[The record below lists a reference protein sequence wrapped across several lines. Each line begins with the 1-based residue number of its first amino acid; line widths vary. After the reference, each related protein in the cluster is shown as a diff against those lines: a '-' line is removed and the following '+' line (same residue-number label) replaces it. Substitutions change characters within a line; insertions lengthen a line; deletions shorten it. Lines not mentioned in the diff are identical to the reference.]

1 MELLVSSFIFLRK
14 QLQCQDMRKADF
26 LFNAALM
33 PVDFLMLMAAGFAA
47 YFLRLSPFV
56 ADWRP
61 VLFDLPVI
69 YYLTLTAALAG
80 FFVAVFAISGLYKAK
95 IKRSQLEEFF
105 QVILAVSAGMMIVI
119 IFMFF
124 KREWFDSRFIML
136 AAWFL
141 GIIFVTS
148 ARLIAAKIRKVLMA
162 KCGFG
167 VERVLLIGEGE
178 QANLIR
184 QEIETNPCIGYS
196 ILGHV
201 PDINLDNIKNIVKNP
216 GAQKVI
222 LANQNFERSAVV
234 DLINFCED
242 MRIDLKFVPDFFGA
256 VSRNIDID
264 ILGATPIIELKRTNL
279 EGWGEVTKRLS
290 DIMGSLVLIPLFAP
304 AFFVIAFFIKWDTKG
319 PVFVRLKRVSRGK
332 EFKLLKFRS
341 MITGAH
347 EYKEYLAS
355 ENERGDGPL
364 FKMKDDPRI
373 TKVGRFIRSKR
384 IDELPQIFNVLKG
397 EISMVGPRPHEPAEI
412 ARYERHHKKVLAI
425 KSGVTGFAQISGAE
439 QLPFEEEVKLDRHYI
454 ENWSLK
460 KDIAILLKTLG
471 ILIFRRTEY

>member
-1 MELLVSSFIFLRK
+1 
-14 QLQCQDMRKADF
+14 MRKADF
-26 LFNAALM
+26 LYNAALL
-33 PVDFLMLMAAGFAA
+33 PVDFTMLIAAGFAA
-47 YFLRLSPFV
+47 YFLRLSPAV

-61 VLFDLPVI
+61 VLFNLPII
-69 YYLTLTAALAG
+69 YYLTLTVALAA
-80 FFVAVFAISGLYKAK
+80 FFMIVFAISGLYRTK

-105 QVILAVSAGMMIVI
+105 QVIVSVSAGMMIII

-136 AAWFL
+136 AAWFF
-141 GIIFVTS
+141 GILFVTS
-148 ARLIAAKIRKVLMA
+148 ARLIAARVRRMLMV
-162 KCGFG
+162 KRGFG
-167 VERVLLIGEGE
+167 VERVLIVGEGE
-178 QANLIR
+178 RADSIK
-184 QEIETNPCIGYS
+184 QEIETNPYIGYS

-201 PDINLDNIKNIVKNP
+201 SDINLDDIKNIVKNP

-222 LANQNFERSAVV
+222 LASQNFERSAIR

-256 VSRNIDID
+256 VSRNVDID
-264 ILGATPIIELKRTNL
+264 ILNGNPLIELKRTNL
-279 EGWGEVTKRLS
+279 EGWGEVTKRIS
-290 DIMGSLVLIPLFAP
+290 DIIGSLVLIPLFAP
-304 AFFVIAFFIKWDTKG
+304 TFLVIAFFIKWETKG
-319 PVFVRLKRVSRGK
+319 PVFVRLRRVSQGK
-332 EFKLLKFRS
+332 EFDLLKFRS

-355 ENERGDGPL
+355 GNERGDGPL

-397 EISMVGPRPHEPAEI
+397 DISMVGPRPHEPAEI

-460 KDIAILLKTLG
+460 RDFGILLKTLG
-471 ILIFRRTEY
+471 ILIFGKTEY